1 MNLLRIYIS
10 TFLFFLLLPLEVKAC
25 SVGDE
30 CIPKPKLYC
39 AMHKSFFGAYTE
51 NAIHY
56 NYKQYDLIFI
66 GESVWNYQDYKKFT
80 EEMPKRKKI
89 WIKGWPIYMPYP
101 KPYRVTEVFKKH
113 TWQEMPVGTKLLL
126 ANRSGAWEFQLKR
139 MYPNGRIKKETVC
152 YNLDSFIKSQQFLIF
167 AKKHYGIKEPVIV
180 RMTPISDNIYNETL
194 AEKADFVI
202 SGFVKN
208 ETLKGP
214 KGNKYRETDYQVL
227 EIKKPGFDQ
236 SHITIDGV
244 LTLDITDSVGSVL
257 VASDYPQLALFYFV
271 KSKERQGFYE
281 VIAITGDIQNEI
293 DTLREIYKRKK
304 NSFWGTLLGF

>member
-1 MNLLRIYIS
+1 MNLLRICVS
-10 TFLFFLLLPLEVKAC
+10 VFLLLAFSKTAYAC
-25 SVGDE
+25 VDG
-30 CIPKPKLYC
+30 CLPNPRKNLFCYK
-39 AMHKSFFGAYTE
+39 HKSFFGAYTE
-51 NAIHY
+51 NAILY
-56 NYKQYDLIFI
+56 NYTQYDLIFI
-66 GESVWNYQDYKKFT
+66 AESVWSYKDLYKYKEDNKFNR
-80 EEMPKRKKI
+80 KRVSVN
-89 WIKGWPIYMPYP
+89 GVPTYMPYP
-101 KPYRVTEVFKKH
+101 KPYRVIEIFKKH
-113 TWQEMPVGTKLLL
+113 TRQELPSGTELLL
-126 ANRSGAWEFQLKR
+126 MNRNNLWDFYLRR
-139 MYPNGRIKKETVC
+139 MYPDGRIRKERVC
-152 YNLDSFIKSQQFLIF
+152 YNPYSLDQSQRLLIF

-244 LTLDITDSVGSVL
+244 LTLDITDSAGSVL

-271 KSKERQGFYE
+271 KSKERQSFYE